1 MHHAREAVVQFFG
14 LKVESQA
21 VCARHLSAID
31 NVIVHMVE
39 LFEFEVVMETNDSKA
54 GVSTKLMDGNL
65 SVCVSGSRDGWGR

>member
-65 SVCVSGSRDGWGR
+65 SVCVSGSRDGWGT

>member
-1 MHHAREAVVQFFG
+1 MHHARDAVVQFFG